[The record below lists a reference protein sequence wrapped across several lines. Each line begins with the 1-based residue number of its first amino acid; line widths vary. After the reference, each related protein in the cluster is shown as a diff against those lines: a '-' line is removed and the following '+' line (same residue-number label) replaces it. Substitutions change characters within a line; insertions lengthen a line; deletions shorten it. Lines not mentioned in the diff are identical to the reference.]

1 ASGPESQAIPKLVI
15 LVDDESRCSYSP
27 CRVSG
32 LDTGLHVIQ
41 ARAPGFSSSAP
52 VTIEMSP
59 ATDVTHNFVL
69 DPEVRLGGLRV
80 TARGEGLTVFIN
92 DRPHGKPPVE
102 LHDVTPGEH
111 QIR

>member
-1 ASGPESQAIPKLVI
+1 HGAGALEAAQRLAEPSDDSSARRNLRAWLPLAITCLLLLVGGLLWASAPQSPGALIVSASGPESQAIPKLVI

-52 VTIEMSP
+52 VT
-59 ATDVTHNFVL
+59 
-69 DPEVRLGGLRV
+69 
-80 TARGEGLTVFIN
+80 
-92 DRPHGKPPVE
+92 
-102 LHDVTPGEH
+102 
-111 QIR
+111 